1 MWTKIETNTYLSLT
15 LTRMK
20 SLLRVLI
27 LMNCR
32 VFIVQDLALID
43 LIDGRARCTCSA
55 DWQRVNEW
63 KDAKRCTL
71 CKQVFVV
78 TELFNIAAACQR
90 SCGKVMFSKVFV
102 CPRGGGVVWSW
113 GWVDTQPL
121 QQSVRIPLGRFLAVN
136 DFDAKQFT
144 RDSQAQV
151 LVTSNTTPKNNH

>member
-63 KDAKRCTL
+63 KDAKRCAL

-102 CPRGGGVVWSW
+102 CPRGGGCVV
-113 GWVDTQPL
+113 
-121 QQSVRIPLGRFLAVN
+121 LGVGGYTTTAAVGAYPTGTISCCEW
-136 DFDAKQFT
+136 FRCKAIYS
-144 RDSQAQV
+144 R
-151 LVTSNTTPKNNH
+151 